1 MGHCVYRVVCGGL
14 LVAQLACGGDSAS
27 GGRGGVAVPGD
38 EPGEEPALDE
48 PRAPG
53 EPLTPRE
60 GDRLATGEPPAA
72 GEEELPAASGP
83 PPFNDAE
90 GDTCSIDIEFH
101 VDTPL
106 DDTRGTGFSALD
118 MLAIFNAQGPGTLT
132 WLDGT
137 TTTLSIVARVAG
149 NTSEVDDPPRGEGHC
164 APFREVPVELRVES
178 ADGRLAEDVTSE
190 LVAIG
195 YDGNIRALWI
205 GEGGLPLDEL
215 QGGLEVPSD
224 WLIAGHTERRL
235 DFDTSW
241 TPPGALGPF
250 CTSSD
255 VPSTDASESCNVY
268 TGVVRFVSLTPFT
281 IPSEDVPGAVMVNP
295 VTDYFSG
302 ALGSWVLAR

>member
-1 MGHCVYRVVCGGL
+1 
-14 LVAQLACGGDSAS
+14 
-27 GGRGGVAVPGD
+27 
-38 EPGEEPALDE
+38 
-48 PRAPG
+48 
-53 EPLTPRE
+53 
-60 GDRLATGEPPAA
+60 
-72 GEEELPAASGP
+72 
-83 PPFNDAE
+83 
-90 GDTCSIDIEFH
+90 
-101 VDTPL
+101 
-106 DDTRGTGFSALD
+106 

-241 TPPGALGPF
+241 TPPGALSPF